1 MRRLPTPLLA
11 SLAAACALLGAV
23 LVGAAP
29 AHAAQGRA
37 PHVDVIEV
45 IGLVDAVQVDFV
57 GDALRRAGEGGAEA
71 LVIQVDSGGGI
82 ADRADLDVLVF
93 QLAHAPVPV
102 AVWVGPSGGRAL
114 GQAFELVRAARIAG
128 VASRTRVGPADRPVP
143 AAAALEQGLVEVG
156 APTLGDFIVEL
167 DGRRVGGATLE
178 TAEVVREPG
187 EDPRRRPT
195 VEVRFA
201 KLGLVA
207 RLLHTA
213 ASPSVAYLLFA
224 VGLALIVLELFTA
237 GIGVAAFTGAGCLL
251 LSCYGLAALPSRPY
265 AVALLALAFLA
276 YAVDVQAGA
285 PRTWTAIGTAA
296 LAVGSVRLYE
306 DGLAPSP
313 LVLVTVVAGTALLM
327 VAGLPAMLRARFS
340 TPTIGR
346 ESMVG
351 EVGAALA
358 AVDPEGTVEVR
369 GAAWRARTNRATP
382 IGAGDAVRVVAIDG
396 LLLEVEP
403 ADGGAKDYRKH

>member
-1 MRRLPTPLLA
+1 MRTLPTTLLA
-11 SLAAACALLGAV
+11 SFALFAALLAAGTAA
-23 LVGAAP
+23 GAAP
-29 AHAAQGRA
+29 RQAR
-37 PHVDVIEV
+37 HVDVIEV
-45 IGLVDAVQVDFV
+45 IGLVDTVQVEFV
-57 GDALRRAGEGGAEA
+57 EDALRAAADGGAEA
-71 LVIQVDSGGGI
+71 LVIQMDSGGGV
-82 ADRADLDVLVF
+82 ASRSDLDALIFRV
-93 QLAHAPVPV
+93 AHAPVPV
-102 AVWVGPSGGRAL
+102 AVWVGPSGKRAT
-114 GQAFELVRAARIAG
+114 GQAWELARAADIVGA
-128 VASRTRVGPADRPVP
+128 ASRTRVGPRDGPVP
-143 AAAALEQGLVEVG
+143 VARALEEELVHVN

-167 DGRRVGGATLE
+167 DGRSLGGARLE

-201 KLGLVA
+201 KLGLLA

-224 VGLALIVLELFTA
+224 AGLALIVLELFTA
-237 GIGVAAFTGAGCLL
+237 GIGVAAVTGATCVV
-251 LSCYGLAALPSRPY
+251 LSCYGLAALPTRPY

-276 YAVDVQAGA
+276 YAVDVQAGS
-285 PRTWTAIGTAA
+285 PRTWTVVATAA
-296 LAVGSVRLYE
+296 LALGSIRLYE
-306 DGLAPSP
+306 DGLRPSP
-313 LVLVTVVAGTALLM
+313 IVLLTVVGGTALLM
-327 VAGLPAMLRARFS
+327 VSGLPAMLRARFS

-358 AVDPEGTVEVR
+358 AVDPDGTVEVR

-382 IGAGDAVRVVAIDG
+382 ISAGDQVRVVGIDG

-403 ADGGAKDYRKH
+403 AEGGAKDYRKH

>member
-1 MRRLPTPLLA
+1 MRRLPSLLLA
-11 SLAAACALLGAV
+11 SSAAFLVVLGLLGGTRAE
-23 LVGAAP
+23 
-29 AHAAQGRA
+29 AQAQRGR
-37 PHVDVIEV
+37 HVDVIEV
-45 IGLVDAVQVDFV
+45 LGLVDAIQADFV
-57 GDALRRAGEGGAEA
+57 ADARRAAEAGGAEA
-71 LVIQVDSGGGI
+71 LVVQVDSSGGV
-82 ADRADLDVLVF
+82 ASREDLDVLVF
-93 QLAHAPVPV
+93 RLSHARVPI
-102 AVWVGPSGGRAL
+102 AVWVGPSGGQAV
-114 GQAFELVRAARIAG
+114 GQGYELVRAAGVVG
-128 VASRTRVGPADRPVP
+128 VASRTRVGPRESPIP
-143 AAAALEQGLVEVG
+143 AAEALKEGVVDLS

-167 DGRRVGGATLE
+167 DGRSVGGTTLD
-178 TAEVVREPG
+178 TAEVVRRPG

-224 VGLALIVLELFTA
+224 AGLALVLLELFTA
-237 GIGVAAFTGAGCLL
+237 GIGMAAATGAACLV
-251 LSCYGLAALPSRPY
+251 LSCYGLAALPARPY
-265 AVALLALAFLA
+265 AVALVALAFLA

-285 PRTWTAIGTAA
+285 PRTWTVIATVA

-306 DGLAPSP
+306 GGLSASP
-313 LVLVTVVAGTALLM
+313 VVLVTVVAGTALLM

-358 AVDPEGTVEVR
+358 AVDPDGTVEVR

-382 IGAGDAVRVVAIDG
+382 IEAGEEVRVVGIDG

-403 ADGGAKDYRKH
+403 AAGGAKDYRKR

>member
-1 MRRLPTPLLA
+1 MRRLPTTLLA
-11 SLAAACALLGAV
+11 TFAAAAV
-23 LVGAAP
+23 LLLAAP
-29 AHAAQGRA
+29 ARAAQERA

-57 GDALRRAGEGGAEA
+57 ADALRRAVEGGAEA
-71 LVIQVDSGGGI
+71 LVIQVDSGGGV
-82 ADRADLDVLVF
+82 ADRGDLDALLF
-93 QLAHAPVPV
+93 RIAHADVPV

-114 GQAFELVRAARIAG
+114 GPSFELVRAAGIAG
-128 VASRTRVGPADRPVP
+128 VASRTRVGPRERPV
-143 AAAALEQGLVEVG
+143 AANAALEQGIVDLS
-156 APTLGDFIVEL
+156 APTLGDFVVEL

-178 TAEVVREPG
+178 TAEIVRKTG

-195 VEVRFA
+195 VEVRFS
-201 KLGLVA
+201 KLGLVP

-224 VGLALIVLELFTA
+224 AGLALIVLELFTA
-237 GIGVAAFTGAGCLL
+237 GIGVAAVTGAGCLV
-251 LSCYGLAALPSRPY
+251 LSCYGLVALPSRPY
-265 AVALLALAFLA
+265 AVALLVLAFLA
-276 YAVDVQAGA
+276 YAIDVQAGS
-285 PRTWTAIGTAA
+285 PRTWTVLGTVAMV
-296 LAVGSVRLYE
+296 VGSVRLYE

-313 LVLVTVVAGTALLM
+313 LVLVTVVGGTALLM
-327 VAGLPAMLRARFS
+327 VAGLPSMLRARFS

-351 EVGAALA
+351 ELGAALA
-358 AVDPEGTVEVR
+358 AVDPEGTVEIR

-382 IGAGDAVRVVAIDG
+382 IGEGDAVRVVAIDG